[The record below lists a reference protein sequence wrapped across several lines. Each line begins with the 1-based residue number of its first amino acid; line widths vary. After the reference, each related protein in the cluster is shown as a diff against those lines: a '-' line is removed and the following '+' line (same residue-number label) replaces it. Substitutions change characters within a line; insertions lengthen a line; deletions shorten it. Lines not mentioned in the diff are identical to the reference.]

1 MAGQGPDR
9 YRDDVTRKLPYLY
22 PLRMTRNGVAWPGH
36 IPDKGWGILIPSGIN
51 MEGSEGVSHAG
62 GILPEG

>member
-36 IPDKGWGILIPSGIN
+36 IPAVRWDRRMGMKG
-51 MEGSEGVSHAG
+51 G
-62 GILPEG
+62 GYELEKEVNTGNVE